1 MLFRAGETIGD
12 YQILDV
18 LGQGGMGAVYRVRNL
33 LSHREEA
40 MKVVLPGGDERQADE
55 RFLREIRVQA
65 SLRHP
70 NIAELRT
77 AFHVGDQV
85 MMILELIEGWSVNAK
100 LKEGPLPLDAAF
112 RIIDDILSALAYAHK
127 HGVIHRDI
135 KPANIM
141 VTSSGITKLTDF
153 GIARS
158 AVEDRI
164 TQTSMAVGSLPYMS
178 PEQIRSDQVDERS
191 DLYSLG
197 VTLYEML
204 TGRLPVEGTSA
215 YSVMHAHVTA
225 TPPSPAELVP
235 GLARDISR
243 VVMKALAK
251 SPEARFPSAEAFQSA
266 WRDALFGA
274 DFIPTATVVLA
285 PKDRSRTSGRKNI
298 EEAELAR
305 VETQLASS
313 IGPIAKKLVAMA
325 AAKHSEVASLCAELA
340 ERIPA
345 PADRA
350 AFLSAFGIGSGTR
363 PVVAPPPSAA
373 NDASREPLPLTE
385 DVLENA
391 RRALAEYLGP
401 MARVIVKQTAKRVRS
416 VEELRDALAGEIA
429 DERGQQDFLRRFQ
442 G

>member
-1 MLFRAGETIGD
+1 MLFRSGETIGD
-12 YQILDV
+12 YQIVGV
-18 LGQGGMGAVYRVRNL
+18 LGQGGMGTVYRVRNL
-33 LSHREEA
+33 LSLREEA
-40 MKVVLPGGDERQADE
+40 MKVVLPGGDEGQADE

-77 AFHVGDQV
+77 AFHSGDQV
-85 MMILELIEGWSVNAK
+85 LMILELIEGWSVNAK
-100 LKEGPLPLDAAF
+100 LKEGPIPLDVAF

-158 AVEDRI
+158 AVEERI
-164 TQTSMAVGSLPYMS
+164 TQTRMAVGSLPYMS
-178 PEQIRSDQVDERS
+178 PEQIRSEQVDERS

-251 SPEARFPSAEAFQSA
+251 SPEARFHSAEAFQSA

-274 DFIPTATVVLA
+274 DLTPTATVVRA
-285 PKDRSRTSGRKNI
+285 PKHRSGTSGRKNI
-298 EEAELAR
+298 DEAELAR

-313 IGPIAKKLVAMA
+313 IGPIAKKLVARA
-325 AAKHSEVASLCAELA
+325 AAKHSEMAPLCAELA
-340 ERIPA
+340 EQIPA

-350 AFLSAFGIGSGTR
+350 AFLRAFGIGSGTR
-363 PVVAPPPSAA
+363 PVVASSPSAPKDVSA
-373 NDASREPLPLTE
+373 EPVPLTE
-385 DVLENA
+385 SALENA
-391 RRALAEYLGP
+391 RAALAEYLGP

-416 VEELRDALAGEIA
+416 VEELRDALAGEIP
-429 DERGQQDFLRRFQ
+429 DERSQQEFLRRFR